1 ENSPTLLTNAQAQS
15 LIGRQYN
22 ILQAAGGIT
31 GSFGAV
37 LPNYL
42 FIGGTLN
49 YAANGVQLD
58 VARTNSFASVAVTPN
73 QRAVAAAADQL
84 GAGN

>member
-1 ENSPTLLTNAQAQS
+1 MTLALENSPTLLTNAQAQS

-58 VARTNSFASVAVTPN
+58 VART
-73 QRAVAAAADQL
+73 
-84 GAGN
+84 